1 MHRPQ
6 IPVWGGQL
14 FIKLFLE
21 GHENFAQGCY
31 KILVQCWGSLIKFR
45 TVSASTHT
53 GSYFTKQL
61 MLGWPI
67 HHVLK
72 YCKDSSWRQHSCN
85 CQLCWDS
92 CPYLCTKLKWTW
104 YQIMAHSCVKENAK
118 PYLQLSPML
127 CRVGMKVMHRFF
139 YLCYHYLLE

>member
-31 KILVQCWGSLIKFR
+31 KILVQCWGSLVKCR

-53 GSYFTKQL
+53 GSYFTKQP
-61 MLGWPI
+61 MLGWPV
-67 HHVLK
+67 HHVPK

-127 CRVGMKVMHRFF
+127 CRVGVKVMHRFF